1 MAAREGL
8 KAVAKT
14 IRALGAFS
22 AAFFA
27 WSAFDAGAD
36 WKEFFFTTA
45 GFLGVAWMIAW
56 VIDKFAE

>member
-1 MAAREGL
+1 MAARERL

-14 IRALGAFS
+14 IHALGAFS

-36 WKEFFFTTA
+36 WKEFSLVTA
-45 GFLGVAWMIAW
+45 GVLGVSWALAWS
-56 VIDKFAE
+56 IDKFAN